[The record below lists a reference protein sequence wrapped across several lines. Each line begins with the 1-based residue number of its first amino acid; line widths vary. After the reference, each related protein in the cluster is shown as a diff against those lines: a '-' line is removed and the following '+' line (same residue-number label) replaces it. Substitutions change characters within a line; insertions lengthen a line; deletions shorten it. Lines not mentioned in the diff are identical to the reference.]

1 MKKGSTFAMTNYH
14 FMIPLIVQPD
24 RIAEQIFKIRLKK
37 FYMRFRIE
45 KIIITVFLLGL
56 TGGLLHAQISPPGLG
71 DANTAFWSAFGVRRQ
86 LDSLGK
92 KQALSYIALGRKSS
106 PENYNLVEKQAI
118 IVLNHEIYHSFAPN
132 QQYSYAVSYRR
143 QPKYESTAPYEK
155 EVTEQEFRV
164 YGRYAYT
171 FNLGKRWKLKNTVRQ
186 EFRKF
191 FDADFRQAEENFQL
205 RTRIKSQ
212 LTYSLSQKNNQK
224 LALSAEG
231 LFSTSYLNEPEHKW
245 TFFGYREMRIG
256 AYYMFSIPH
265 SPFSVDIGYVN
276 DLIRESRSIKKGGVH
291 YLATD
296 VIWNLPF
303 KNK

>member
-1 MKKGSTFAMTNYH
+1 MNYR
-14 FMIPLIVQPD
+14 FIVPLIVQPD
-24 RIAEQIFKIRLKK
+24 RIIEQISKVRFKR
-37 FYMRFRIE
+37 FYMIRTE
-45 KIIITVFLLGL
+45 KIMIAVFLLIFI
-56 TGGLLHAQISPPGLG
+56 GGTVKAQISPPGLG
-71 DANTAFWSAFGVRRQ
+71 DAHSALWSAFGVRRQ
-86 LDSLGK
+86 LDSSGK

-118 IVLNHEIYHSFAPN
+118 IVLNHEIYYSFVPN

-143 QPKYESTAPYEK
+143 QPKYESVSPYEK
-155 EVTEQEFRV
+155 EDTEQEFRI

-171 FNLGKRWKLKNTVRQ
+171 FNLGKRWKLKNTFRQ

-212 LTYSLSQKNNQK
+212 LTYSLSKKNNQK

-231 LFSTSYLNEPEHKW
+231 LFSTSYLNEPDHRW
-245 TFFGYREMRIG
+245 TRFGYKEMRIG

-265 SPFSVDIGYVN
+265 SPFTVDIGYVN
-276 DLIRESRSIKKGGVH
+276 DLIRESKSIKKGGVH
-291 YLATD
+291 YLAAD
-296 VIWNLPF
+296 IIWNLPF